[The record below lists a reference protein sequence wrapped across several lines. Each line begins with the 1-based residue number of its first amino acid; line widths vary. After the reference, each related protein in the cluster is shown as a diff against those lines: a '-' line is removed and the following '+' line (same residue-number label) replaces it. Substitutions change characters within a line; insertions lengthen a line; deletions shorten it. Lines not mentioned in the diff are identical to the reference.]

1 MFRRLR
7 CMLGRPYYLVL
18 SYSIHRWQIFLKNK
32 IFFLTTFRKHGWGI
46 HKCWFIGWNIT
57 YSFSNASGNLLMVL
71 GGWFELTWYKWKVGI
86 FWCIDRIPA
95 DTGCILNVHKTFR
108 RRDGGVT
115 FNKLT
120 IFRFVVMVN
129 FKLKFPWKV
138 LMILSVLWRWST
150 NLRQSKTWKLNRANE
165 FDSFSSNKI

>member
-1 MFRRLR
+1 MS
-7 CMLGRPYYLVL
+7 GRPYYLFL
-18 SYSIHRWQIFLKNK
+18 SYSIHRWQIFLKSK
-32 IFFLTTFRKHGWGI
+32 IFFLTTFRKHDCGI

-120 IFRFVVMVN
+120 IFRFVVMIN
-129 FKLKFPWKV
+129 FKPKFSWKV
-138 LMILSVLWRWST
+138 LMILSVICPTLVR
-150 NLRQSKTWKLNRANE
+150 
-165 FDSFSSNKI
+165 